1 MQTSNQRFPRFA
13 LAAMLLTSGA
23 VPARLQ
29 AAPPAGDAAHAALS
43 AAATALGGIDR
54 IRSVRNITLVGYGN
68 YAYQF
73 GGGNVTA
80 SVHAA
85 QRYEAAN
92 DLRRV
97 FDFEH
102 GRYQQSE
109 RRKMSF
115 TFALASLTSNAPVNQ
130 ILDGDIAYDIGPD
143 GKAARIPRFLPSPWQ
158 LDGLHMRRMWMLN
171 DPVALVRAAL
181 DPAATL
187 GNLRTEA
194 AADGPVQVMDLQLRE
209 GDRLSFALSSRTHL
223 PYWVRWTA
231 PHNNFGQLSFT
242 TYLQGYVPVAGLM
255 LPLSYQTITDWRNI
269 DYFDVHVDGYEVDAT
284 IPDLAAPESI
294 RAASEPTPALQ
305 PLKVTPI
312 AKGVWYISAADE
324 GVPVF
329 EFDDHLALFDLN
341 RKPYAKAIIDL
352 ARTLVPGK
360 APTQLITS
368 HQHSDHL
375 DGIRVAVA
383 EGLTIISRRDNE
395 RIIRDMVTHPAPD
408 YPDELATHPRALKFI
423 PVDEH
428 LRLADHSMTLD
439 LYWARDNSHMADGLF
454 AYDPDAKVMA
464 EADIAT
470 AAHDYQWWPDNYM
483 DNLEYYHLQVDTLL
497 PVHFPPMKQ
506 AEVIDFIRYGVQAA
520 RARCAAELANGN
532 YHIGCPVLS
541 HRY

>member
-1 MQTSNQRFPRFA
+1 MQQTSERFVA
-13 LAAMLLTSGA
+13 VVLLAMLPVCGA
-23 VPARLQ
+23 GPVRAQ
-29 AAPPAGDAAHAALS
+29 ATRPMADAAHAALE
-43 AAATALGGIDR
+43 AAARALGGDAR
-54 IRSVRNITLVGYGN
+54 VHAVRNITLYGYGN

-102 GRYQQSE
+102 GRFQQSE
-109 RRKMSF
+109 RRNMSF
-115 TFALASLTSNAPVNQ
+115 TFALASLTSNAPFNQ

-143 GKAARIPRFLPSPWQ
+143 GSASRIPRFIQSPWQ

-171 DPVALVRAAL
+171 NPVALVRAAL
-181 DPAATL
+181 DDAATL
-187 GNLRTEA
+187 GNLRTEG

-209 GDRLSFALSSRTHL
+209 GDRLSFALSARTHL
-223 PYWVRWTA
+223 PYWVRWNA
-231 PHNNFGQLSFT
+231 PHSNFGQLTFT

-255 LPLSYQTITDWRNI
+255 LPLSYQTMIDWRHI
-269 DYFDVHVDGYEVDAT
+269 DYFDVHVDGYQVDGK
-284 IPDLAAPESI
+284 IPELAAPPAV
-294 RAASEPTPALQ
+294 RAAPEPTDSLQ
-305 PLKVTPI
+305 PPKVTRI

-341 RKPYAKAIIDL
+341 RKNYAKAIIDL

-368 HQHSDHL
+368 HQHLDHL

-383 EGLTIISRRDNE
+383 EGLTVISRRGNE
-395 RIIRDMVTHPAPD
+395 QIIREMVEHPAGD
-408 YPDELATHPRALKFI
+408 YPDELAEHPRALQFV

-470 AAHDYQWWPDNYM
+470 AAHDYQWWP
-483 DNLEYYHLQVDTLL
+483 QVDTLL
-497 PVHFPPMKQ
+497 PVHFPPMQQ
-506 AEVIDFIRYGVQAA
+506 AQVIDFIRYGVQAA
-520 RARCAAELANGN
+520 RERCAAELAKGN
-532 YHIGCPVLS
+532 YHSGCPVRS

>member
-1 MQTSNQRFPRFA
+1 MHHRFRTVVPLA
-13 LAAMLLTSGA
+13 LAATLLAWS
-23 VPARLQ
+23 
-29 AAPPAGDAAHAALS
+29 AAPALAQSTGPVSDAAHAAVQ
-43 AAATALGGIDR
+43 AAAQALGGIDR
-54 IRSVRNITLVGYGN
+54 LQALRNITLFGYGN

-102 GRYQQSE
+102 GRFQQFE
-109 RRKMSF
+109 RRNMSF
-115 TFALASLTSNAPVNQ
+115 TFALASLTSYAPVNQ
-130 ILDGDIAYDIGPD
+130 ILDGDIAFDIGPD

-171 DPVALVRAAL
+171 NPIALVRAAL
-181 DPAATL
+181 DPGAKL
-187 GNLRTEA
+187 GRLHTED

-209 GDRLSFALSSRTHL
+209 GDRLSFALSARSHL

-231 PHNNFGQLSFT
+231 PHNNFGQLTFT
-242 TYLQGYVPVAGLM
+242 TYLQGYVPVSGVL
-255 LPLSYQTITDWRNI
+255 LPLSYQTVTDWRNI
-269 DYFDVHVDGYEVDAT
+269 DYFDVHVDGYEVDGS
-284 IPDLAAPESI
+284 IPDLAAP
-294 RAASEPTPALQ
+294 AAVRSAPEPTVALQ
-305 PLKVTPI
+305 PLKATRI

-341 RKPYAKAIIDL
+341 RKPYAKAIIDF
-352 ARTLVPGK
+352 AKTLVPGK
-360 APTQLITS
+360 VPTQLITS
-368 HQHSDHL
+368 HEHSDHL

-383 EGLTIISRRDNE
+383 EGLTIISRRGNE
-395 RIIRDMVTHPAPD
+395 QIIRDMVTHPATD
-408 YPDELATHPRALKFI
+408 YPDELAAHPRELKFL

-470 AAHDYQWWPDNYM
+470 AAHDYQWWPDNYL
-483 DNLEYYHLQVDTLL
+483 DNLDHYGLQVDTLL
-497 PVHFPPMKQ
+497 PVHFPPMQQ
-506 AEVIDFIRYGVQAA
+506 AQVIQFIKEGVQSA
-520 RARCAAELANGN
+520 RERCAAELAKGD
-532 YHIGCPVLS
+532 YHIGCPVRS

>member
-1 MQTSNQRFPRFA
+1 
-13 LAAMLLTSGA
+13 MLLTAGVSPTIA
-23 VPARLQ
+23 QP
-29 AAPPAGDAAHAALS
+29 APPATDAAHAALAS
-43 AAATALGGIDR
+43 AAVALGGIER
-54 IRSVRNITLVGYGN
+54 LRSVRNITLVGYGN

-102 GRYQQSE
+102 RRYQQSE
-109 RRKMSF
+109 RRNMSF
-115 TFALASLTSNAPVNQ
+115 SFALASLTSYAPVNQ

-143 GKAARIPRFLPSPWQ
+143 GRAARIPRFLPSPWQ

-187 GNLRTEA
+187 GNLRTED
-194 AADGPVQVMDLQLRE
+194 AADGPVQVMDLRLPE
-209 GDRLSFALSSRTHL
+209 GDRLSFALSVRTHL
-223 PYWVRWTA
+223 PYWVRWAA
-231 PHNNFGQLSFT
+231 PHNNFGQLTFT
-242 TYLQGYVPVAGLM
+242 TYLQGYVPVSGLM
-255 LPLSYQTITDWRNI
+255 LPLSYQTVTDWRNI
-269 DYFDVHVDGYEVDAT
+269 DYFDVHVDGYQVDGT
-284 IPDLAAPESI
+284 IPDLAAPEAV
-294 RAASEPTPALQ
+294 RAAPEPTPALQ
-305 PLKVTPI
+305 SLKVTPI

-360 APTQLITS
+360 VPTQLITS

-408 YPDELATHPRALKFI
+408 YPDEQALHPRALKFI

-483 DNLEYYHLQVDTLL
+483 DDLEYYGLQVETLL

-506 AEVIDFIRYGVQAA
+506 AEVIEFIRYGVQAA
-520 RARCAAELANGN
+520 RERCAAELAHGN